1 MVTEFNLIL
10 SRLENE
16 RKRLSEEL
24 ERLGASIVSS
34 QERRE
39 GEAIENYE
47 LEKQLILKEQMEY
60 NLTEVQNALRKLER
74 GTYGLCEN
82 CGRRVDPAR
91 LEVIP
96 QASLCLD
103 CKATQA
109 KNKQLVHSYVLS
121 RSPRSE
127 RLHPMSVL

>member
-1 MVTEFNLIL
+1 VVTEFNLIL

-24 ERLGASIVSS
+24 ERLGASVVSS

-39 GEAIENYE
+39 EEAIENYE
-47 LEKQLILKEQMEY
+47 LEKQLILKEQMED
-60 NLTEVQNALRKLER
+60 NLTEVENALRRLER

-82 CGRRVDPAR
+82 CGRRIDPAR

-103 CKATQA
+103 CKAAQA
-109 KNKQLVHSYVLS
+109 KSKQPVHPHVLS
-121 RSPRSE
+121 RS
-127 RLHPMSVL
+127 L